1 MELNKE
7 YRRTGS
13 VSNNVFIPTRIEVIN
28 DEEYVIFTNGGR
40 CKVSTFNQDFVL
52 NTSTNESMN
61 INVGEDTAI
70 TAIDPD
76 DFFKPKVDENLI
88 SSVEQHVTN
97 PGTISNGPRPES
109 RDLTNP
115 HSQHNT
121 PEPPA
126 HMLNNHN
133 RQPMNYDLH
142 DRINNTNTGQQN
154 IQQNIVNNNNRLPEH
169 DIFDRVKSN
178 SDLEIVI
185 PFKLTIPKSQKI
197 DTMDD
202 MFESSFVDYLANKYI
217 NEVVTANLEKLETL
231 IRNGIN
237 EWVEISLNSK
247 KRKAVVKSEPF
258 DIKKPEAKEKPET
271 KEKPEVSNS
280 SQEETTNVDITDQ
293 LRNPNYNSNSNSNL
307 NLNEM
312 YMINNNAEYEFVKAK
327 YEELKTNTPDHPEIE
342 RLLDML
348 DSYDY
353 ISQDIP
359 EVIEETNDE
368 ETNDDVAEEAEDTE
382 DAEDAEDAE
391 NKEIQK

>member
-7 YRRTGS
+7 YRRIGS
-13 VSNNVFIPTRIEVIN
+13 VANNVFIPTRIEVIN

-61 INVGEDTAI
+61 INDGDDTV
-70 TAIDPD
+70 IDPD
-76 DFFKPKVDENLI
+76 EFFKPKVDENLI
-88 SSVEQHVTN
+88 DIVEQHVTN

-115 HSQHNT
+115 HSQYNT

-133 RQPMNYDLH
+133 KQPMNYDLH
-142 DRINNTNTGQQN
+142 NRINNTNTGHQNVQQN
-154 IQQNIVNNNNRLPEH
+154 TMINNNRLPEY

-178 SDLEIVI
+178 SELEIVI

-217 NEVVTANLEKLETL
+217 NEVVTTNLEKLETL
-231 IRNGIN
+231 IRDGIN

-258 DIKKPEAKEKPET
+258 DIKKPET
-271 KEKPEVSNS
+271 KEKTEVSDS
-280 SQEETTNVDITDQ
+280 TQEETVNVDITDQ
-293 LRNPNYNSNSNSNL
+293 LRNPNYNSNSNL

-312 YMINNNAEYEFVKAK
+312 YMINNNTEYEFVKAK
-327 YEELKTNTPDHPEIE
+327 YEELKANTPDHPEVE

-359 EVIEETNDE
+359 EVTEETNDE
-368 ETNDDVAEEAEDTE
+368 ETNVDVAENTENNEDIENTE
-382 DAEDAEDAE
+382 NNEDNED
-391 NKEIQK
+391 KEIQK